1 MVVILVSST
10 GRRAMAQKL
19 IAGSP
24 TADDREQM
32 GEFLK
37 EAFRLDPDAFDEF
50 LDALDKVQQ
59 SRVRPAP
66 H

>member
-1 MVVILVSST
+1 
-10 GRRAMAQKL
+10 MAQKL